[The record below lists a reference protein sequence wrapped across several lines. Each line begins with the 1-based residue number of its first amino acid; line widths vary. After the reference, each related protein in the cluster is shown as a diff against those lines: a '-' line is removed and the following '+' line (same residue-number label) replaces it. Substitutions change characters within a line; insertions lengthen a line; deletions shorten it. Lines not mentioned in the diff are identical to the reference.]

1 LSEESLALNVE
12 RLKAYKG
19 RLILFPRKSNKP
31 KKADSSKEDLKH
43 DKTVRSVSLGFP
55 MAHLTEGFSEVSKDD
70 MPEAVEGGAYAKLR
84 KHRSDARL
92 VGVREKR
99 AKDKAEAEASKK

>member
-1 LSEESLALNVE
+1 ME
-12 RLKAYKG
+12 RLKAYKV

-31 KKADSSKEDLKH
+31 KKADSGKEDLKH
-43 DKTVRSVSLGFP
+43 EDTIRSIRHGMRHERVSGGF
-55 MAHLTEGFSEVSKDD
+55 TEIKKDD
-70 MPEAVEGGAYAKLR
+70 MPEPVEGGAYAKLR

-99 AKDKAEAEASKK
+99 SKEKADAEAAKK